1 MAISNTGMAAAV
13 DLIGDVQ
20 GAQPA
25 FDHIFIGWGTGS
37 DTVESATHTGLQ
49 GTNET
54 GQEDATPTRDST
66 GGTTNDTLVL
76 DCTGYQPGAVT
87 VNEIGM
93 FDGAT
98 GSGTDIMICREKLTT
113 GIALGASDTLD
124 VTYKLTAQQGS

>member
-13 DLIGDVQ
+13 DLIGDVT
-20 GAQPA
+20 GGEPP

-37 DTVESATHTGLQ
+37 DTAENATHTGLQ
-49 GTNET
+49 GTNES
-54 GQEDATPTRDST
+54 GQEDSSPTRDST
-66 GGTTNDTLVL
+66 GGQTNDTLVL
-76 DCTGYQPGAVT
+76 DATGYQPGAVT

-93 FDGAT
+93 FDGST
-98 GSGTDIMICREKLTT
+98 GSGTDIMMCREKLTT

>member
-1 MAISNTGMAAAV
+1 MITNTGMAAAV

-25 FDHIFIGWGTGS
+25 FDHIFIGWGAGS
-37 DTVESATHTGLQ
+37 DGVESAAHTGLQ
-49 GTNET
+49 GASES
-54 GQEDATPTRDST
+54 GQEDASPSRDST
-66 GGTTNDTLVL
+66 GGQTNDTLVL
-76 DCTGYQPGAVT
+76 DATGFQPGAVT

-98 GSGTDIMICREKLTT
+98 GSGTDIMMCREKLTT